1 MLLIWSGSFMYG
13 PMVTGVFGSTDDTV
27 GTNGPRKSRTTW
39 SSAKISTRRFWWE
52 VKKPSKATNTGRRTD
67 ISSPIFGAI
76 TFMS

>member
-13 PMVTGVFGSTDDTV
+13 PMVTGFFGSTDDTV

-52 VKKPSKATNTGRRTD
+52 VKKPS
-67 ISSPIFGAI
+67 
-76 TFMS
+76 